1 MGTIKVVL
9 DPGHGQFGN
18 PYPAAEGYYE
28 GTQMYKLALMLRKKL
43 ETAGIDVVLTR
54 NQVSDDPTLANRGK
68 LAGSTKADLFIS
80 LHSDAIGNYVSTSAN
95 GVSVYYSIQDAEP
108 NKKFATNLSAAVAEL
123 MGTRNRGPM
132 TRIGNG
138 GLDYY
143 GVIRNSAAAGCKR
156 AFLIE
161 HGFHTN
167 PTDVKWLIDDTKL
180 AKIADIDA
188 KVICDWF
195 NVTYVSSSIGNDV
208 IVVPSTEITN
218 TEKYTVY
225 TEIPK
230 FTTADNAKSGDGSL
244 AVGKLTPGTYYV
256 YKKYHGMYNLTKTIG
271 TAGAWI
277 NPNDNTKPETDI
289 PVDDDGDGILEVNEK
304 YEVYKFI
311 KKYSTADDAS
321 KMTNNKGEAEPGT
334 YYVYAISNGMYNL
347 TKKRG
352 TPGFWANLEQNIY
365 TGFAVYDV
373 TGKQYVLEKGDFVKF
388 RTGFTPYYGNNGT
401 TIPTSVIASVNSKG
415 ETKVIDLIERDIG
428 KSDIQFE
435 AKLDSINSWV
445 PIKYLELHMKPVK
458 VEPPK
463 SDDEILEEDIIEDGE
478 ILEEDIIEDDEILE
492 EELVEDEIIGDDE
505 FDRVKE
511 ILGDT
516 KYEGI
521 RNAIKTGILSQF
533 LADVIAILSEDDE
546 VIETPEASELILGKT
561 LATEAQM
568 VKFVQ
573 NHNPDFDPAIAH
585 AFVKLSAIYG
595 IRGDV
600 ALCQSIIETGWF
612 KFGGGTAVKP
622 NQHNYCGLGVTS
634 LGITGNAFA
643 TIENGVEAQM
653 QHLYAYA
660 CTKSIPAGRTL
671 YDPRFRFVSRGCAPR
686 WIDLDGKWCTGTGY
700 GEKILSLWTQLMETK

>member
-18 PYPAAEGYYE
+18 PYPAAEGFYE

-80 LHSDAIGNYVSTSAN
+80 LHSDAIGSYVSTSAN
-95 GVSVYYSIQDAEP
+95 GVSVYYSIQDAEA
-108 NKKFATNLSAAVAEL
+108 NKKFATNLSTAVAEL

-143 GVIRNSAAAGCKR
+143 GVIRNSAASGCKR

-167 PTDVKWLIDDTKL
+167 PTDVTWLIDDIKL
-180 AKIADIDA
+180 AKIADVDA
-188 KVICDWF
+188 KIICDWF
-195 NVTYVSSSIGNDV
+195 NVAYISSSIGNDV
-208 IVVPSTEITN
+208 IVVPSTEITD
-218 TEKYTVY
+218 TEKYTVHA
-225 TEIPK
+225 EIPK
-230 FTTADNAKSGDGSL
+230 FISADNAKSGDGSL
-244 AVGKLTPGTYYV
+244 AVGKLAAGTYYI
-256 YKKYHGMYNLTKTIG
+256 YKKYNGMYNLTKTVG

-277 NPNDNTKPETDI
+277 NPNDNKKPETDT

-311 KKYSTADDAS
+311 KKYSTADDAA
-321 KMTNNKGEAEPGT
+321 KMMNNKGEAEPGT

-352 TPGFWANLEQNIY
+352 TAGFWANLEQNIY
-365 TGFAVYDV
+365 TGFSAYDI
-373 TGKQYVLEKGDFVKF
+373 TGKQYVLEKGDYVKF
-388 RTGFTPYYGNNGT
+388 RSGFTPYYGNNGT
-401 TIPTSVIASVNSKG
+401 IIPTSVIASVNSKG
-415 ETKVIDLIERDIG
+415 EARVVDLIERDIG

-435 AKLDSINSWV
+435 AKIDVINSWV
-445 PIKYLELHMKPVK
+445 PVKYLELYMKPAK
-458 VEPPK
+458 VE
-463 SDDEILEEDIIEDGE
+463 DEILEEEIIEDGE
-478 ILEEDIIEDDEILE
+478 ILEEELVDEEIIEEDDEM
-492 EELVEDEIIGDDE
+492 DK
-505 FDRVKE
+505 VKE
-511 ILGDT
+511 ILGDE

-521 RNAIKTGILSQF
+521 RNAIKSGILSQF

-561 LATEAQM
+561 FATEAQM

-573 NHNPDFDPAIAH
+573 KHNPDFDPAIAR
-585 AFVKLSAIYG
+585 AFVQMSAIYG

-600 ALCQSIIETGWF
+600 AICQSIVETGWF

-622 NQHNYCGLGVTS
+622 NQHNYCGLGVTA

-660 CTKSIPAGRTL
+660 CTKAIPAGRTL
-671 YDPRFRFVSRGCAPR
+671 YDPRFRYVTRGCAPR

>member
-9 DPGHGQFGN
+9 DPGHGQYGN
-18 PYPAAEGYYE
+18 PYPTAEGFYE

-68 LAGSTKADLFIS
+68 LAGSTRADLFIS
-80 LHSDAIGNYVSTSAN
+80 LHSDAIGNYVSTSAR

-161 HGFHTN
+161 HGFHSN

-180 AKIADIDA
+180 AKIADVDA
-188 KVICDWF
+188 KIICDWF
-195 NVTYVSSSIGNDV
+195 NVTYVSSSIGNEV
-208 IVVPSTEITN
+208 IVVPSTEITE

-230 FTTADNAKSGDGSL
+230 FISADNAKSGDGSL
-244 AVGKLTPGTYYV
+244 AVGKLAAGTYYI
-256 YKKYHGMYNLTKTIG
+256 YKKYNGMYNLTKTVG

-277 NPNDNTKPETDI
+277 NPNDNKKPEADT

-304 YEVYKFI
+304 YEVFKYI

-321 KMTNNKGEAEPGT
+321 KMINNKGEAEPGT

-352 TPGFWANLEQNIY
+352 TAGFWANLEQNIY
-365 TGFAVYDV
+365 TGFAVYDA
-373 TGKQYVLEKGDFVKF
+373 TGKQYVLEKNDVVKF
-388 RTGFTPYYGNNGT
+388 RSGFTPYYGNNGT
-401 TIPTSVIASVNSKG
+401 VIPTSVIASVNSKG
-415 ETKVIDLIERDIG
+415 VTKVIDLIKRDIG
-428 KSDIQFE
+428 KSEIQFE
-435 AKLDSINSWV
+435 AKLDTINSWV
-445 PIKYLELHMKPVK
+445 PINYLELFQKPAK
-458 VEPPK
+458 VETPK
-463 SDDEILEEDIIEDGE
+463 DEDEVLDEDIIEDGE
-478 ILEEDIIEDDEILE
+478 VLE
-492 EELVEDEIIGDDE
+492 EELVDEEIIEEDDGM
-505 FDRVKE
+505 DRVRE
-511 ILGDT
+511 VLGDP

-521 RNAIKTGILSQF
+521 RSAIKSGILSQF
-533 LADVIAILSEDDE
+533 LADVIEILSEDDE
-546 VIETPEASELILGKT
+546 VIETPEASELIRGNT

-568 VKFVQ
+568 VKFIQ
-573 NHNPDFDPAIAH
+573 KHNPDFDPAIAR
-585 AFVKLSAIYG
+585 AFVEISAIYG

-600 ALCQSIIETGWF
+600 AICQSIVETGWF
-612 KFGGGTAVKP
+612 KFEGGTAVKP

-634 LGITGNAFA
+634 LGISGNAFI

-660 CTKSIPAGRTL
+660 CKDNIPAGRTL
-671 YDPRFRFVSRGCAPR
+671 YDPRFKFVTRGCAPR

-700 GEKILSLWTQLMETK
+700 GEKILNLWTQLMETK

>member
-9 DPGHGQFGN
+9 DPGHGQYGN
-18 PYPAAEGYYE
+18 PYPTAEGFYE

-54 NQVSDDPTLANRGK
+54 NQVSDDPTLANRVK

-161 HGFHTN
+161 HGFHSN

-180 AKIADIDA
+180 AKIADVDA
-188 KVICDWF
+188 KIICDWF
-195 NVTYVSSSIGNDV
+195 NVTYVSSSIGNEV
-208 IVVPSTEITN
+208 IVVPSTEITE

-230 FTTADNAKSGDGSL
+230 FISADNAKSGDGSL
-244 AVGKLTPGTYYV
+244 AVGKLAAGTYYI
-256 YKKYHGMYNLTKTIG
+256 YKKYNGMYNLTKTVG

-277 NPNDNTKPETDI
+277 NPNDNKKPETDT

-304 YEVYKFI
+304 YEVFKYI

-321 KMTNNKGEAEPGT
+321 KMINNKGEAEPGT

-352 TPGFWANLEQNIY
+352 TAGFWANLEQNIY
-365 TGFAVYDV
+365 TGFAVYDA
-373 TGKQYVLEKGDFVKF
+373 TGKQYVLEKNDVVVF
-388 RTGFTPYYGNNGT
+388 RSGFTPYYGNNGT
-401 TIPTSVIASVNSKG
+401 IIPTSVIASVNSKG
-415 ETKVIDLIERDIG
+415 VTKVVDLIERDIG
-428 KSDIQFE
+428 KSEIQFE
-435 AKLDSINSWV
+435 AKLDTINSWV
-445 PIKYLELHMKPVK
+445 PIKYLELFQKPAK
-458 VEPPK
+458 VETPK
-463 SDDEILEEDIIEDGE
+463 DEDEVLDEETIEGGE
-478 ILEEDIIEDDEILE
+478 VLE
-492 EELVEDEIIGDDE
+492 EELVDEEITEEDDGM
-505 FDRVKE
+505 DRVRE
-511 ILGDT
+511 VLGDP

-521 RNAIKTGILSQF
+521 RSAIKSGILSQF
-533 LADVIAILSEDDE
+533 LADVIEILSQDDE
-546 VIETPEASELILGKT
+546 VIETPEASELIRGNT

-568 VKFVQ
+568 VKFIQ
-573 NHNPDFDPAIAH
+573 KHNPDFDPAIAR
-585 AFVKLSAIYG
+585 AFVELSAIYG

-600 ALCQSIIETGWF
+600 AICQSIVETGWF
-612 KFGGGTAVKP
+612 KFEGGTAVKP

-634 LGITGNAFA
+634 LGISGNAFI

-660 CTKSIPAGRTL
+660 CKDAIPAGRTL
-671 YDPRFRFVSRGCAPR
+671 YDPRFKFVTRGCAPR
-686 WIDLDGKWCTGTGY
+686 WIDLDGKWCAGTGY
-700 GEKILSLWTQLMETK
+700 GEKILNLWTQLMETK